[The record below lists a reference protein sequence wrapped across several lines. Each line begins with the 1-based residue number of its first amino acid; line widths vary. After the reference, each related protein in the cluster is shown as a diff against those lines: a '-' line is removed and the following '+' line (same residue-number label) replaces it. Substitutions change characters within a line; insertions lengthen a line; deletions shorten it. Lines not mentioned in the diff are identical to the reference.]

1 MNITIS
7 GQGKNYEIIAEGRL
21 DTTNASEFEEKVSS
35 LLKLEELSLKLNVS
49 GLTFI
54 SSSGL
59 RCFITLLKAVKANS
73 GNMII
78 VNMRPEIK
86 EVFDMI
92 GFSNI
97 FDIQ

>member
-1 MNITIS
+1 MNIAIS
-7 GQGKNYEIIAEGRL
+7 NQGKNYVIQTEGRL
-21 DTTNASEFEEKVSS
+21 DTTNAFEFENKVGH
-35 LLKLEELSLKLNVS
+35 LLSLEGINLTLDIA

-59 RCFITLLKAVKANS
+59 RCFITLLKGVKGNS
-73 GNMII
+73 GQMVI

-92 GFSNI
+92 GFTNI
-97 FDIQ
+97 FDIK